1 MSDHN
6 DQPIANV
13 QWLDRELLQANDYNP
28 NHVASPELR
37 LLTQSILESGWTQPI
52 VARVVEDGRYEI
64 VDGFHRWTVSGRKE
78 ISALT
83 NGLVPVVVIN
93 PDPAHQRMATI
104 RHNRARGKHH
114 VVRMADIVDELVNV
128 YDVSPEDLKTRLGM
142 DSEEV
147 ERLLMRGQMIE
158 RGASEEFT
166 PAWRPASDSQAAT
179 RSVPE

>member
-1 MSDHN
+1 MSHHDQ
-6 DQPIANV
+6 QPISNV

-37 LLTQSILESGWTQPI
+37 LLAQSILESGWTQPI
-52 VARVVEDGRYEI
+52 VARSVDNGRYEI
-64 VDGFHRWTVSGRKE
+64 VDGFHRWTVSGRKDVG
-78 ISALT
+78 ALT
-83 NGLVPVVVIN
+83 DNLVPVVIID

-128 YDVSPEDLKTRLGM
+128 YDVSPEDLKARLGM

-147 ERLLMRGQMIE
+147 TRLLMRGQMIE
-158 RGASEEFT
+158 RGASEDFSESWKPDT
-166 PAWRPASDSQAAT
+166 DKQVES
-179 RSVPE
+179 